1 MLSKKTFSA
10 NRAWVFFAGLA
21 TVNTLAFAQN
31 LPPAEVS
38 IERLNQYPLVQ
49 GRSPSAPSMSADG
62 SKIVFGW
69 NQTGERKLDLY
80 VIDFPNG
87 KPKKIVEASSIKDL
101 PRQDDTRSEQDKK
114 EALLYD
120 GGIGG
125 AQWAPDGKELMFSYK
140 GRVWLVKPN
149 GEDLHTIFDG
159 AGGIGGVKY
168 TEDGK
173 SISYSNGQNVFL
185 RDRKTG
191 ETKQLTFISK
201 GGTAIGDY
209 DFSPDGKW
217 LAVQWS
223 DSSKLGSYQMM
234 DFSKDRATV
243 VPVTRMWNG
252 DLAEDNQI
260 GIVPATGGLIKFVP
274 DIPRYCWIKSASW
287 SPDSKNFE
295 VGWMKDDFKEYTISV
310 IDPEKATKKDVY
322 NEKAPEYT
330 INDWRDV
337 VWSRDSKRLIF
348 GSDISNGVLINRSV
362 FSMNVD
368 GTDIKPVYKKL
379 HDVGGFTRP
388 KNSDRLILVTAARSP
403 LTTEIK
409 VLEPNGKETTHV
421 VMKDGYSSPK
431 AFNWADLP
439 LVSDD
444 GKRIATMASDRKI
457 NTELYSVE
465 PEIKRLTMSQ
475 TPEFMKIKW
484 ADIKEVTF
492 LSPDGRTIHGLMY
505 TKPGMDMTKK
515 HPAILSNIY
524 ADSGKA
530 AWAGFMENYA
540 ATELDMVV
548 LSVDFRSSWGYDG
561 DFNAGYY
568 RKMGLVDVDEA
579 VAAKNFL
586 ASQSFVR
593 PDRVGIWGWSYGG
606 FLTCMT
612 LLTKPG
618 EFYAGVAVASVTDWK
633 SYNEWYTRRRLG
645 IVKDDKEWFEKTSPI
660 TYAGGLK
667 DNLLLVHGVL
677 DDNVL
682 FQDTARLVQKM
693 IEAGVHPDIMF
704 YPRDDH
710 SMGKD
715 TSRPHVMSTILR
727 YLYNKLNTP

>member
-1 MLSKKTFSA
+1 MINTKLLSALLVVISA
-10 NRAWVFFAGLA
+10 S
-21 TVNTLAFAQN
+21 AFAQN
-31 LPPAEVS
+31 LPPADVS
-38 IERLNQYPLVQ
+38 IERLNSYPLIQ

-62 SKIVFGW
+62 SKIAFGW
-69 NQTGERKLDLY
+69 NMTGDRRLDLY

-87 KPKKIVEASSIKDL
+87 KPKKIVEASSITDL
-101 PRQDDTRSEQDKK
+101 PRQDDTRTDLEKK
-114 EALLYD
+114 EGTLYD

-125 AQWAPDGKELMFSYK
+125 AQWAPDGRELMFSYK
-140 GRVWLVKPN
+140 GRVWLVKPD
-149 GEDLHTIFDG
+149 GSDLRTIFDG
-159 AGGIGGVKY
+159 AAGIGGIKY
-168 TEDGK
+168 TDDGK
-173 SISYSNGQNVFL
+173 SFSYSNGQNVFL
-185 RDRKTG
+185 RDRKDGT
-191 ETKQLTFISK
+191 TKQLTFISK
-201 GGTAIGDY
+201 PNTSIDDY

-223 DSSKLGSYQMM
+223 DSSKLGNYQMM

-243 VPVTRMWNG
+243 VPVKRMWNG
-252 DLAEDNQI
+252 ELAQDNQI
-260 GIVPATGGLIKFVP
+260 GIVPATGGIIKFVP
-274 DIPRYCWIKSASW
+274 DVPHYCWIKSASW

-295 VGWMKDDFKEYTISV
+295 VGWIKDDFMEYTISV
-310 IDPEKATKKDVY
+310 VDPEKVTKKDVY
-322 NEKAPEYT
+322 HEKAPYNT

-337 VWSRDSKRLIF
+337 VWSRDSKRIIF
-348 GSDISNGVLINRSV
+348 GSDVKGDLLINRSI

-368 GTDIKPVYKKL
+368 GSDVKPIYSKL

-388 KNSDRLILVTAARSP
+388 KHSDRLIMVTAARSP
-403 LTTEIK
+403 LTTEIRI
-409 VLEPNGKETTHV
+409 LEPDGKETTHV
-421 VMKDGYSSPK
+421 VMKNGYSSPK

-439 LVSDD
+439 LISED
-444 GKRIATMASDRKI
+444 GKKIATMASDRTV
-457 NTELYSVE
+457 NTELYAVE
-465 PEIKRLTMSQ
+465 PEIKRLTLSQ
-475 TPEFMKIKW
+475 TADYMKIKW

-492 LSPDGRTIHGLMY
+492 TAPDGKTIHGLMY

-540 ATELDMVV
+540 AMNLDMVV

-561 DFNAGYY
+561 DFNSGYY
-568 RKMGLVDVDEA
+568 RKMGLVDADEA

-586 ASQSFVR
+586 ASQPFVR
-593 PDRVGIWGWSYGG
+593 GDRVGLWGWSYGG
-606 FLTCMT
+606 YLTCMT
-612 LLTKPG
+612 MLTKPG

-660 TYAGGLK
+660 TYANGLK

-682 FQDTARLVQKM
+682 FQDSARLLQKM
-693 IEAGVHPDIMF
+693 IEAGVHPDVMY

-710 SMGKD
+710 SIGKD
-715 TSRPHVMSTILR
+715 TSRPHVMATVLR
-727 YLYNKLNTP
+727 YLYSKLNTP